1 MILLASMVEAQRL
14 ATAKN
19 LDLHLVTKDGVRLF
33 CRSEFISGSHITRDN
48 TCYTVERKS
57 IK

>member
-19 LDLHLVTKDGVRLF
+19 PDLHIVTKDGVRLSTPSS
-33 CRSEFISGSHITRDN
+33 RSSKWTPKLNGT
-48 TCYTVERKS
+48 
-57 IK
+57 